1 MNSFHLLQA
10 QKIIS
15 TRHFQSQF
23 ASVVKKARSEGNYY
37 NVVRNSES
45 VGVFIPKEMWDD
57 LLEDMEALSSK
68 RYFQDIQESREQHRK
83 GQTVDLDDLLQ
94 A

>member
-1 MNSFHLLQA
+1 MSAIRLLQA

-23 ASVVKKARSEGNYY
+23 ASMVKKARLEGSYY

-45 VGVFIPKEMWDD
+45 VGVFIPKEMWED
-57 LLEDMEALSSK
+57 LLEDMEAWSSK
-68 RYFQDIQESREQHRK
+68 RYLRDIRESREQHRK
-83 GQTVDLDDLLQ
+83 GETVDLDDLLG